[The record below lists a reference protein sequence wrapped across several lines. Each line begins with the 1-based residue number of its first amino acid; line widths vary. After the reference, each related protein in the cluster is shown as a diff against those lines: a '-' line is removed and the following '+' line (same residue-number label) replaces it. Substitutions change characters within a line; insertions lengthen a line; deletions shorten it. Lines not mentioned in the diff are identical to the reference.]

1 MKKAI
6 YAGSFDPFTF
16 GHLSVAINAARVFDE
31 VKVLI
36 SFNERKKYMFSVE
49 ERMKLIEASVR
60 DFNGITV
67 DNYDGY
73 VVAYADKH
81 GYDFLVRGIRG
92 ESDIASELGL
102 ANLNSALSPTV
113 QTIFIPADPI
123 LSNVSSSELKRKL
136 DKGEDIRAYAPT
148 EVIRALRSKK
158 DTK

>member
-1 MKKAI
+1 MRKAI

-31 VKVLI
+31 VTVLI

-49 ERMKLIEASVR
+49 ERMELINAAVR
-60 DFNGITV
+60 DFHGIKV
-67 DNYDGY
+67 DHYDGY
-73 VVAYADKH
+73 VVAYANKH
-81 GYDFLVRGIRG
+81 GCDFLVRGIRG

-136 DKGEDIRAYAPT
+136 DSGEDIRPYAPT
-148 EVIRALRSKK
+148 EVIRAMKSKREK
-158 DTK
+158 